1 MARTTGETTSTGEK
15 TSTNAALSS
24 AALAARSCSH
34 HLAGSKLRKQ
44 LSGSLQEHVSAP
56 TSTFAK
62 KQLEKM
68 GWSDGTGLGKKRD
81 GITTHIKVKKRK
93 DQEGI
98 GAGKAAADKQASSEQ
113 WWKDSL
119 GDTLARLSS
128 KKGKKSDKKKHKR
141 KDYTDEELFEATGG
155 SRFGMRAGITK
166 NLSKWRRSEGDQEE
180 TAKVSVE
187 DGTDG
192 DVQGDSKM
200 EVDDLPLDETV
211 NKKDKKDKKSEK
223 KAKKVNKKVKVKL
236 ATEEKKKSR
245 KEKKDKKK
253 KKESVGNQSDDDE

>member
-1 MARTTGETTSTGEK
+1 MAQSPGEK
-15 TSTNAALSS
+15 TSTTSAALAS
-24 AALAARSCSH
+24 AALAARSSSL

-56 TSTFAK
+56 TSTFAR

-81 GITTHIKVKKRK
+81 GIKTHIKVKKRK

-98 GAGKAAADKQASSEQ
+98 GADKAAAEKQTSSEQ

-128 KKGKKSDKKKHKR
+128 KGGKKSDKKNRKR

-155 SRFGMRAGITK
+155 SRFGMRAAPTK
-166 NLSKWRRSEGDQEE
+166 NLSKWRRSESELEE
-180 TAKVSVE
+180 TDKVSVE
-187 DGTDG
+187 EGTAG
-192 DVQGDSKM
+192 AAQGDLTK
-200 EVDDLPLDETV
+200 EVDALPVDESV
-211 NKKDKKDKKSEK
+211 SKKEKKKKKSDKMAK
-223 KAKKVNKKVKVKL
+223 KANREVKVKL

-253 KKESVGNQSDDDE
+253 KRDSV

>member
-1 MARTTGETTSTGEK
+1 MAQSAGEK
-15 TSTNAALSS
+15 TSTSDALSK
-24 AALAARSCSH
+24 AALAARSSSL
-34 HLAGSKLRKQ
+34 HLAGSKLRKH

-56 TSTFAK
+56 TSAFAR

-68 GWSDGTGLGKKRD
+68 GWEDGTGLGKKRD
-81 GITTHIKVKKRK
+81 GIKTHIKVKKRK

-98 GAGKAAADKQASSEQ
+98 GADKAAAEKATSTEQ

-128 KKGKKSDKKKHKR
+128 KGGKKSDKKKKKR

-155 SRFGMRAGITK
+155 SRFGMRAGVTK
-166 NLSKWRRSEGDQEE
+166 NLAKWKRSEGELEE
-180 TAKVSVE
+180 AAKVSVE
-187 DGTDG
+187 EDADGA
-192 DVQGDSKM
+192 VQGDVKM

-211 NKKDKKDKKSEK
+211 NKKEKKKKKSD
-223 KAKKVNKKVKVKL
+223 KKVKKANREVKVKV

-253 KKESVGNQSDDDE
+253 KKDSARTQDDD

>member
-1 MARTTGETTSTGEK
+1 MAQSTGEK
-15 TSTNAALSS
+15 ISTSAALAS
-24 AALAARSCSH
+24 AALAARTCSH
-34 HLAGSKLRKQ
+34 HISGSKLRKQ

-81 GITTHIKVKKRK
+81 GITTHIKVKKIK

-98 GAGKAAADKQASSEQ
+98 GAGKAAVDKQASSEQ

-128 KKGKKSDKKKHKR
+128 KKGKKSDKKSKKR

-166 NLSKWRRSEGDQEE
+166 NLSKWRRTEGDQED

-187 DGTDG
+187 DDTDG
-192 DVQGDSKM
+192 DVQGDLKM

-211 NKKDKKDKKSEK
+211 NKKEKKDKKAEK
-223 KAKKVNKKVKVKL
+223 KAKKANKKVKVKL
-236 ATEEKKKSR
+236 ATDEKKKSR

-253 KKESVGNQSDDDE
+253 KRESVRNESDDEE

>member
-1 MARTTGETTSTGEK
+1 MAQSAGEK
-15 TSTNAALSS
+15 TSTSDALSN
-24 AALAARSCSH
+24 AALAARSSSL
-34 HLAGSKLRKQ
+34 HLAGSKLRKH

-56 TSTFAK
+56 TSAFAR

-68 GWSDGTGLGKKRD
+68 GWEDGTGLGKKRD
-81 GITTHIKVKKRK
+81 GIKTHIKVKKRK

-98 GAGKAAADKQASSEQ
+98 GADKAAAEKATSTEQ

-128 KKGKKSDKKKHKR
+128 KKGKKGDKKKKKR

-155 SRFGMRAGITK
+155 SRFGMRAGVTK
-166 NLSKWRRSEGDQEE
+166 NLAKWKRSEGELE
-180 TAKVSVE
+180 GTAKEE
-187 DGTDG
+187 DTDG
-192 DVQGDSKM
+192 AVEGDSTI

-211 NKKDKKDKKSEK
+211 NKKEKKKKSD
-223 KAKKVNKKVKVKL
+223 KKVKKASREVKVKV

-253 KKESVGNQSDDDE
+253 KKASVVTQDDE

>member
-1 MARTTGETTSTGEK
+1 MAQSAGGK
-15 TSTNAALSS
+15 TSTSDALAN
-24 AALAARSCSH
+24 AALAARSSSL

-56 TSTFAK
+56 TSAFAR

-81 GITTHIKVKKRK
+81 GIKTHIKVKKRK

-98 GAGKAAADKQASSEQ
+98 GADKAAAEKATSTEQ

-128 KKGKKSDKKKHKR
+128 KGGKKSDKKKRKR

-155 SRFGMRAGITK
+155 SRFGMRAGVTK
-166 NLSKWRRSEGDQEE
+166 NLAKWRRSEGELEE
-180 TAKVSVE
+180 AAKVSVE
-187 DGTDG
+187 EDTDG
-192 DVQGDSKM
+192 AVQCDVKT
-200 EVDDLPLDETV
+200 EVENLPTKEE
-211 NKKDKKDKKSEK
+211 KKKSD
-223 KAKKVNKKVKVKL
+223 KKVKKANKDVKMKV
-236 ATEEKKKSR
+236 ATEERKKSR
-245 KEKKDKKK
+245 KEKKKKK
-253 KKESVGNQSDDDE
+253 DSVQRGQDDE